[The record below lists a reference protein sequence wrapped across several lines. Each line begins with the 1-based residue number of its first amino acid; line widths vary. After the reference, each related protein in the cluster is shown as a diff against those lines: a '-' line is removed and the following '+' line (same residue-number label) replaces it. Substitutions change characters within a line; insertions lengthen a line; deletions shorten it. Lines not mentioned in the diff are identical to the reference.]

1 MALETGIQFINSL
14 DAANPL
20 AIDPLS
26 QADEHIRN
34 IKSSIKT
41 TFPNVS
47 GEVTATHADLNTKP
61 AIISDG
67 STPSLASGISAAE
80 VKTLVGITDPAITT
94 DGSTPSL
101 ASGISAD
108 EVVALLG
115 TSLGTS
121 LYPVGSVYTSVVA
134 TSPAT
139 YFGGT
144 WEAIGAGRVLVGID
158 ASDTDFDTVEAIG
171 GVKTH
176 TLTVDEIPAHTHSMT
191 IENTRGDGSQGAEN
205 GSSSF
210 SSVNTSSTGGGQ
222 AHTIVQPYLVVYMW
236 KRTA

>member
-41 TFPNVS
+41 TFPNVT

-61 AIISDG
+61 AITTDG
-67 STPSLASGISAAE
+67 STPSLASGITGTAVKALIGAA
-80 VKTLVGITDPAITT
+80 DAAITT

-101 ASGISAD
+101 ASGITAVEIVS
-108 EVVALLG
+108 L
-115 TSLGTS
+115 LGTS
-121 LYPVGSVYTSVVA
+121 LYPVGCVYTSVVA

-139 YFGGT
+139 FFGGT
-144 WEAIGAGRVLVGID
+144 WAPFGAGKVLVGID
-158 ASDTDFDTVEAIG
+158 SSDTSFNTVEETG
-171 GVKTH
+171 GAKAH
-176 TLTVDEIPAHTHSMT
+176 TLTEAQLPAHTHGFTAMQDT
-191 IENTRGDGSQGAEN
+191 NN
-205 GSSSF
+205 
-210 SSVNTSSTGGGQ
+210 SVNRTGGGDLGAPASSTTASTGGGE
-222 AHTIVQPYLVVYMW
+222 AFDIMQPYVTVYMW

>member
-41 TFPNVS
+41 TFPNVT
-47 GEVTATHADLNTKP
+47 GEVTATQADLNTKP

-67 STPSLASGISAAE
+67 STPSLASGIEVAE
-80 VKTLVGITDPAITT
+80 VKTLLGITDIITS
-94 DGSTPSL
+94 DGSTLSL
-101 ASGISAD
+101 AAGINATD
-108 EVVALLG
+108 IVVLLG
-115 TSLGTS
+115 AS
-121 LYPVGSVYTSVVA
+121 LYPVGCVYTSVVV

-139 YFGGT
+139 FFGGT
-144 WEAIGAGRVLVGID
+144 WVAFGAGKVLVGVDIF
-158 ASDTDFDTVEAIG
+158 DTSFDTVEEAG
-171 GVKTH
+171 GAKTH
-176 TLTVDEIPAHTHSMT
+176 TLTEAQLPAHTHGFTAMQDT
-191 IENTRGDGSQGAEN
+191 NN
-205 GSSSF
+205 
-210 SSVNTSSTGGGQ
+210 SVNRTGGGDLGAPASSTTASTGGGE
-222 AHTIVQPYLVVYMW
+222 AFDIMQPYVTVYMW

>member
-41 TFPNVS
+41 TFPNVT
-47 GEVTATHADLNTKP
+47 GEVTATQADLNTKP

-67 STPSLASGISAAE
+67 STPSLASGIEVAE
-80 VKTLVGITDPAITT
+80 VKTLLGITDIITS
-94 DGSTPSL
+94 DGSTLSL
-101 ASGISAD
+101 AAGINATD
-108 EVVALLG
+108 IVVLLG
-115 TSLGTS
+115 AS
-121 LYPVGSVYTSVVA
+121 LYPVGCVYTSVVA

-139 YFGGT
+139 FFGGT
-144 WEAIGAGRVLVGID
+144 WEAFGAGKVAVGID
-158 ASDTDFDTVEAIG
+158 PSDTSFDTVEATG
-171 GVKTH
+171 GAKAH
-176 TLTVDEIPAHTHSMT
+176 TLTEAQLPAHTHGFTAMQYT
-191 IENTRGDGSQGAEN
+191 AVNNDRGGGGQLAE
-205 GSSSF
+205 SSS
-210 SSVNTSSTGGGQ
+210 STTASTGGGE
-222 AHTIVQPYLVVYMW
+222 AFDIMQPYVTVYMW